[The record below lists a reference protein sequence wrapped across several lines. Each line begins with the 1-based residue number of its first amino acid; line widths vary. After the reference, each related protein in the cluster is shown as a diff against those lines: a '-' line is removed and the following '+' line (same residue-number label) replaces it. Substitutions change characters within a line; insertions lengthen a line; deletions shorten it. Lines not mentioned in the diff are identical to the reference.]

1 MRLCQFS
8 NYFTKNSSSFF
19 PKIWK
24 TYERSDCNRKVI
36 PNLRTLVKNCEFF
49 QISPAIMHA
58 IIIDC
63 SGAIAMNLTV
73 EKQWGQQVV
82 IIAEHVSLAVSN
94 VLI

>member
-1 MRLCQFS
+1 
-8 NYFTKNSSSFF
+8 
-19 PKIWK
+19 
-24 TYERSDCNRKVI
+24 
-36 PNLRTLVKNCEFF
+36 
-49 QISPAIMHA
+49 MHA